1 MTGEILYRKVGR
13 RYVPAYHVKSAYD
26 KDFMTVGT
34 WRMVYAYEA
43 GGRRYHYDVKPD
55 TASFEAACMLAR
67 NAMERAITE
76 AAQAR
81 PQLGKV
87 PYTKRQLALIEEYRQ
102 RMADAGIAFP
112 TWWQHSSPNKISQ
125 AAIDAVKNWKEA
137 A

>member
-13 RYVPAYHVKSAYD
+13 RYVPAYNVQSAYD

-43 GGRRYHYDVKPD
+43 GGRRYHYNVKPD
-55 TASFEAACMLAR
+55 TAGFEAACMLAR
-67 NAMERAITE
+67 EAMERAIAE
-76 AAQAR
+76 ASKAR
-81 PQLGKV
+81 PQLGQI

-102 RMADAGIAFP
+102 RMADAGIAVP
-112 TWWQHSSPNKISQ
+112 TWWQHSSPHEISQ